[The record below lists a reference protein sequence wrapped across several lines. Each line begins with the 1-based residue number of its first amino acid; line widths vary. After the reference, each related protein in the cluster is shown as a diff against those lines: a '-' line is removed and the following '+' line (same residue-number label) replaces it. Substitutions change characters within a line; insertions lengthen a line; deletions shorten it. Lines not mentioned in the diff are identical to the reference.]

1 MSGKKDWE
9 VADLLEEG
17 IKARKRTES
26 NLNNAIGSNT
36 KLIHKAGEELAKT
49 KGTVKAVQA
58 LNNEAGIMF
67 GNKGKEIVQ
76 KAQSAQQK
84 LADLGS
90 PQEKLLALQAEIK
103 RIDLELQKCDNEGN
117 EIRKIISRKSGYLD
131 KEYAQAKRLKQKYE
145 SWAQQ
150 RNDIARKINELAAMA
165 QANASEAKALARQI
179 NKYGEAISDMNQ
191 TAKNKADADALKSKL
206 SQIMNGVEV
215 KWAQKFLNEDYRKL
229 KKSVEDIIGKND
241 VVVLKEGPAVLST
254 VNEFVAKLVELKT
267 GYEKAMQDADNLR
280 EQAETLTRSGYVDPV
295 DFRKNGEKAKQIH
308 LFAYLKK
315 YRDTPYEAEFEKL
328 MEAAAEAEEQDT
340 TEGYIKAQELYK
352 KAYAKAEEGRNYAL
366 NLQEQ
371 MIKGDQMAA
380 AIDSVMYFDLK
391 YNVESTLINGNS
403 ADGFRVVCSSG
414 GEKITFDIKYDK
426 DGKPRITLDH
436 KESIGG
442 TCKHSME
449 GIAKAMRSKG
459 ITLIDITKNGKTIL
473 GPEVTIG
480 TVVQEPG
487 NRERTRG

>member
-17 IKARKRTES
+17 IKARQRTES
-26 NLNNAIGSNT
+26 NLNNAIGSNAN
-36 KLIHKAGEELAKT
+36 LINKAGDELVKT
-49 KGTVKAVQA
+49 KGMVKTVQS
-58 LNNEAGIMF
+58 LNNEAEAMF
-67 GNKGKEIVQ
+67 GSKGKEIAQ

-84 LADLGS
+84 LAALGS
-90 PQEKLLALQAEIK
+90 PKEKLLDLQDIIK
-103 RIDLELQKCDNEGN
+103 RIDIELQECDKEGN
-117 EIRKIISRKSGYLD
+117 EIRRLISRKSGYLD
-131 KEYAQAKRLKQKYE
+131 KEYAQAHRLKQKYE
-145 SWAQQ
+145 RLAQQ
-150 RNDIARKINELAAMA
+150 RNDIARQINELAASA
-165 QANASEAKALARQI
+165 QANVSEAKALARQI
-179 NKYGEAISDMNQ
+179 SKYEEAISDMNQ
-191 TAKNKADADALKSKL
+191 TAKNKADADTLKTKL
-206 SQIMNGVEV
+206 AKIMNGVES

-229 KKSVEDIIGKND
+229 QKSVESIMKKND
-241 VVVLKEGPAVLST
+241 VSVLKEGPAVLSIA
-254 VNEFVAKLVELKT
+254 NEFAAQLVELKT
-267 GYEKAMQDADNLR
+267 GYEKAVQDADNLR
-280 EQAETLTRSGYVDPV
+280 EQAERLTISGYVDPV

-315 YRDTPYEAEFEKL
+315 YRDTSYEAEFEKL
-328 MEAAAEAEEQDT
+328 MEAATEAEEQDT

-352 KAYAKAEEGRNYAL
+352 KAYDKAEEGRNYAL

-391 YNVESTLINGNS
+391 YNVESSLINGNS

-426 DGKPRITLDH
+426 DGNPKISLDH
-436 KESIGG
+436 KENIGG

-459 ITLIDITKNGKTIL
+459 VTLTNITKNGKTIL
-473 GPEVTIG
+473 GPEVTVG
-480 TVVQEPG
+480 TVAQEPG
-487 NRERTRG
+487 KVERTRG